1 MHIETISRGAQFKGF
16 VSLIGLIIFPFALII
31 GIVALVLDGPL
42 VLALGSFLLST
53 VAFFLFLDVRGV
65 QIDLQQKSVRKYKQ
79 YMIWKWGE
87 WKPLENYNSLQ
98 LSKDTVYVRTN
109 IGTIGGGRG
118 SASKISTYDVLLVSN
133 TEEIDLDS
141 DFKRDMILLSEF
153 EKHPDAVAFMQK
165 YAAMLSLPSR
175 DIYRE
180 LQQSAMSRRQARR

>member
-42 VLALGSFLLST
+42 ALALGSLLLST
-53 VAFFLFLDVRGV
+53 AAFFLFLDVRGV
-65 QIDLQQKSVRKYKQ
+65 QIDLQQKRVRKYKQ

-87 WKPLENYNSLQ
+87 WQPLANYHSLQ
-98 LSKDTVYVRTN
+98 LTKDTFYMRGGVRTMKSN
-109 IGTIGGGRG
+109 V
-118 SASKISTYDVLLVSN
+118 KISTYDVMLVSHI
-133 TEEIDLDS
+133 EEIDLDS

-165 YAAMLSLPSR
+165 YAVMFSLPSR